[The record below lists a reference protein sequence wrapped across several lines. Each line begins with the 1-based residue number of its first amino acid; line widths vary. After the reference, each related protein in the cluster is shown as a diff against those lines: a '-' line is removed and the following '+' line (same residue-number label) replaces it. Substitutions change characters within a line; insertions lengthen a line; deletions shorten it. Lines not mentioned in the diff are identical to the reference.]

1 MAEAFLIQR
10 GGGGAKIDGAQV
22 SNYTVA
28 SGYTVKAGDFVRA
41 ETSTTVRTALS
52 TDADYIGLV
61 GVAKTSGAS
70 GATIKVYV
78 P

>member
-1 MAEAFLIQR
+1 MADAILMQR
-10 GGGGAKIDGAQV
+10 GGGAAIKGAQV

-41 ETSTTVRTALS
+41 VTSTTVRTALS

>member
-1 MAEAFLIQR
+1 MAEALLVQR
-10 GGGGAKIDGAQV
+10 GGGFKVAGAQEG
-22 SNYTVA
+22 SYTVA

-41 ETSTTVRTALS
+41 VTSTTVRTALS

-61 GVAKTSGAS
+61 GVAKSSGSS

>member
-1 MAEAFLIQR
+1 MADAILMQR
-10 GGGGAKIDGAQV
+10 GGSAAIKGAQV

-41 ETSTTVRTALS
+41 VTSTTVRTALS

-61 GVAKTSGAS
+61 GVAKSNGSG
-70 GATIKVYV
+70 GETIKVYV

>member
-1 MAEAFLIQR
+1 MAEALLVQR
-10 GGGGAKIDGAQV
+10 GGGFNVAGAQV

-41 ETSTTVRTALS
+41 VTSTTVRTALS

-61 GVAKTSGAS
+61 GVAKTGGSS

>member
-22 SNYTVA
+22 INYTVA
-28 SGYTVKAGDFVRA
+28 SGYTVKEGDFVRA
-41 ETSTTVRTALS
+41 VTSTTVRTALS
-52 TDADYIGLV
+52 TDTDYIGLI
-61 GVAKTSGAS
+61 GVAKSGGSS